1 MLKVPM
7 LGIWTIWAWVLV
19 PIVKIQAKTLTKRP
33 NQHRVILDISMLMA
47 VGTGNGLGGFT
58 VKCILED
65 VLERSHRPCG
75 SWILPSIVARQVFL
89 TPKDSAILRF
99 CALGTDFSGTG
110 ITPCKRIFLDRLS

>member
-19 PIVKIQAKTLTKRP
+19 PSVKIHAKAAAKRP
-33 NQHRVILDISMLMA
+33 KQHWVVLDISMLME

-58 VKCILED
+58 AKCILED
-65 VLERSHRPCG
+65 VLEHSHRPSG
-75 SWILPSIVARQVFL
+75 SSILPPIVAIQVFL

-99 CALGTDFSGTG
+99 CDWGTDFSGTG